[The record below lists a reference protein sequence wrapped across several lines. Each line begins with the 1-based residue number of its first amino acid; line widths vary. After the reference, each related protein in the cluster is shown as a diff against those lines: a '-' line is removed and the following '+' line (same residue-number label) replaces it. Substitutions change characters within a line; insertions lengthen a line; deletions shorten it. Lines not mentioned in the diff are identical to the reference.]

1 MTLRAPSCVATTRC
15 RARLR
20 RLPLSTAAFVIGM
33 IYFQFPFSTTSK
45 TFTGKVTGGTGAYS
59 DATGTISGK
68 SISSTKGA
76 TTIVISYTRSE
87 PPVA

>member
-1 MTLRAPSCVATTRC
+1 M
-15 RARLR
+15 
-20 RLPLSTAAFVIGM
+20 GM

-59 DATGTISGK
+59 GATGTISGK
-68 SISSTKGA
+68 SISSTKEA
-76 TTIVISYTRSE
+76 ITIVISYTRSE